1 MTPPARRPLRG
12 TTLALLCSCAAA
24 LPAAGQVQG
33 APFPTVAPSPPAPAV
48 APARGP
54 NVSAW
59 TAGLVL
65 GGGLVAVVALDRPV
79 RRLATSGSSASLTSA
94 TSALQ
99 RFGEPQLTAAVA
111 SGLALTGLALGKP
124 EVARSG
130 LRVAGAVG
138 LATVVSQ
145 LAKGVSGRLRPDGP
159 GDGDE
164 FEPFTFAD
172 RSFPSGH
179 TAAAFALATTLADDI
194 RHPAATVGLY
204 GLAAATG
211 LARIQQNRHWTS
223 DVLIGAALG
232 VASAK
237 FINGR
242 WSLFGLRAPSFF
254 VGPGGG
260 MGLQVQ
266 ATF

>member
-1 MTPPARRPLRG
+1 MTPPYRRPLRG
-12 TTLALLCSCAAA
+12 TLVALLCTSAAP
-24 LPAAGQVQG
+24 LAAQV
-33 APFPTVAPSPPAPAV
+33 AAPPFPTLQPSPPPAVV

-65 GGGLVAVVALDRPV
+65 GGGLLAAVALDQPV
-79 RRLATSGSSASLTSA
+79 RRFATSGSSASLTSA
-94 TSALQ
+94 TRTLQ
-99 RFGEPQLTAAVA
+99 RFGEPQLTVAVA
-111 SGLALTGLALGKP
+111 SGLAVTGLALGRP

-145 LAKGVSGRLRPDGP
+145 LAKGVSGRLRPDGA

-164 FEPFTFAD
+164 FQPFTFAD

-194 RHPAATVGLY
+194 RHPVATVGLY